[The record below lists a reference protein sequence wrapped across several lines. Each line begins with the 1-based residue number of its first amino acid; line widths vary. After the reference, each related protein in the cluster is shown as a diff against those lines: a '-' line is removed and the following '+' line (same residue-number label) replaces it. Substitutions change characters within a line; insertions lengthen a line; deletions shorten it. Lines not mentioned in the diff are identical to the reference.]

1 MITLNNVNKKFGDTE
16 ILKNININLEKNKI
30 YGFEGK
36 NGSGKTVLFKM
47 ICGFIA
53 PSSGKILINN
63 KQIGKDIDFPEKCGI
78 LIESPGFIDR
88 FSAYKNLKLLADINR
103 TISDSEIKNWMDF
116 YDLEFNSK
124 KKVKNFSLGMKQKL
138 GLIQAFME
146 EPNILILDEPM
157 NALDEKSVIK
167 TRELLNSLKNNT
179 IILISSHNKEDIES
193 LCDEIFLIDNG
204 IITKK

>member
-103 TISDSEIKNWMDF
+103 TISDSEIKKWMDF

>member
-36 NGSGKTVLFKM
+36 NGSGKTVLFKI

-103 TISDSEIKNWMDF
+103 TISDTEIKKWMDF

>member
-103 TISDSEIKNWMDF
+103 TISDTEIKKWMDF

>member
-1 MITLNNVNKKFGDTE
+1 MITLNNVNKKFGGTE

-103 TISDSEIKNWMDF
+103 TISDTEIKKWMDF
-116 YDLEFNSK
+116 YDLEFTSK

-167 TRELLNSLKNNT
+167 TRELLNSIKNNT

>member
-63 KQIGKDIDFPEKCGI
+63 KEIGKDIDFPEKCGI

-103 TISDSEIKNWMDF
+103 TISDSEIKKWMDF